1 VPKVIEFE
9 HDFRHV
15 RQGRFSLFAFS
26 ATVLFFDA
34 STTHYLDDCSIG
46 ARPNSTFAI
55 TARAMLDTT
64 TIASGWMSK
73 LMSNFRHA
81 RRETPGPE
89 MDKMSPEARRL
100 LRLAGF
106 LTWSLAGLPLF
117 VWLFQTPMLLH
128 QPRYLLWLACFFIF
142 GVTFGLTPWNEG
154 SVQPGRIQLAL
165 LAIQAVTALVMLVLV
180 CSGHEGALLVLVAA
194 QLGWFMSLR
203 RALLWVVI
211 QAVLMGAILALGWP
225 LASILSLM
233 ATYVAF
239 QVLALFS
246 CFLAASEASARSEL
260 ARANRELRATGELLA
275 NTSRMAER
283 ERISRELHDAL
294 GHHLT
299 ALSLNLEAASHMA
312 RDNTLVQIQR
322 AQSATKLL
330 LSDVRD
336 VVTALRGE
344 DPIGLAQALRTLVA
358 GVPAP
363 QIELVMADNLA
374 IDDPMRAH
382 TVLRCVQEIITN
394 VIRLSLIHI

>member
-1 VPKVIEFE
+1 M
-9 HDFRHV
+9 
-15 RQGRFSLFAFS
+15 A
-26 ATVLFFDA
+26 
-34 STTHYLDDCSIG
+34 
-46 ARPNSTFAI
+46 
-55 TARAMLDTT
+55 
-64 TIASGWMSK
+64 
-73 LMSNFRHA
+73 NFRRA
-81 RRETPGPE
+81 RCETPGVE

-106 LTWSLAGLPLF
+106 LTWSLAGLQLF
-117 VWLFQTPMLLH
+117 VWLFETPGLLQ
-128 QPRYLLWLACFFIF
+128 QPRYQLWLACFFIF

-154 SVQPGRIQLAL
+154 AGRSRRIQLAL
-165 LAIQAVTALVMLVLV
+165 LAVQAVTALVMLVLV

-211 QAVLMGAILALGWP
+211 QAVLMGAILGFGWP

-246 CFLAASEASARSEL
+246 CFLAASEAGTRSEL

-283 ERISRELHDAL
+283 ERISRDLHDAL

-312 RDNTLVQIQR
+312 RDNTLVQVQR
-322 AQSATKLL
+322 AQSVTKLL

-336 VVTALRGE
+336 VVSALRGE
-344 DPIGLAQALRTLVA
+344 HPIGLAQALRTLVA

-363 QIELVMADNLA
+363 QIHLVMADNLA

-394 VIRLSLIHI
+394 VIRHAAARHLWIELTRTDGGIAIRAKDDGRGAKEVRPGHGLTGMRERLEHVGGTLQIETQPAKGFRLEAWMPVSGALA